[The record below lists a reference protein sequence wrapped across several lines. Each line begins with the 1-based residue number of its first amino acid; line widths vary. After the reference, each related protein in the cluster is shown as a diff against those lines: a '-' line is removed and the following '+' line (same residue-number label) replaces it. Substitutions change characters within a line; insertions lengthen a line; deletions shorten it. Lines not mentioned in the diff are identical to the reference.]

1 MQRTVNY
8 DLCQYEGSDK
18 TSYLINY
25 NGDMLK
31 IDTAI
36 KGAKDA
42 ADNAQ
47 SKANTADGK
56 ADANAA
62 SISTLDT
69 QINGAGGVAADVSS
83 LQGSVNTINSL
94 IGSGEPTTQD
104 KTIIGAI
111 NELAGEIPQGGT
123 SAADVSFDGAT
134 SGLTADDV
142 QEAIDEVV
150 AMIPS
155 VTNPD
160 ADDVSYDNTDSGL
173 TATNVQDAIDEL
185 ALGHVTFSST
195 ERKVG
200 TFNGDDV
207 FEKTISANGPFANN
221 DVLDATLTDSY
232 VKDIL
237 SMSGGV
243 VANGRNFSIPLFNPL
258 INPEDVFFVNTLD
271 TGLCVTTSGNTV
283 WSRVVVTVR
292 YTKEST

>member
-47 SKANTADGK
+47 SKANSADGK

-123 SAADVSFDGAT
+123 SASNVSYDNT
-134 SGLTADDV
+134 NSGLAADDV

-155 VTNPD
+155 IPAATSEVQRGT
-160 ADDVSYDNTDSGL
+160 L
-173 TATNVQDAIDEL
+173 TAGQTSV
-185 ALGHVTFSST
+185 ALTFAT
-195 ERKVG
+195 Q
-200 TFNGDDV
+200 
-207 FEKTISANGPFANN
+207 TIG
-221 DVLDATLTDSY
+221 
-232 VKDIL
+232 
-237 SMSGGV
+237 
-243 VANGRNFSIPLFNPL
+243 
-258 INPEDVFFVNTLD
+258 VNTLLDVYTD
-271 TGLCVTTSGNTV
+271 TFGVDPSNVTIAGQVVTLTFEAQAAD
-283 WSRVVVTVR
+283 VVVAV
-292 YTKEST
+292 KAQN